1 MADIGSAGLLI
12 VPHFNGLTA
21 KVNSALR
28 GVDASKGGRAMGRS
42 LSGGFARGAKGLLG
56 SGALIGAFS
65 AITGKAMATIES
77 HVGAAAARLDTLK
90 NYPTVMEQLGASST
104 EAKSSISTMSD
115 RLQRLPTRLD
125 DMALS
130 VKGIW
135 EATKDYGVSLTKA
148 TAAGLGLNDMLLA
161 GGAGTQVATAAGEQF
176 RQMLSK
182 SKPDMQD
189 WKSLVS
195 AAPGQMNQLAKSMLG
210 PTATAND
217 LYAALGGGKNKAT
230 LSMSDLLDGIIA
242 LDEKGGSGLASF
254 RSQAESATGGV
265 QKAME
270 NASNAVTRG
279 IAGVMDAI
287 GQRSIA
293 GAIDDVKAG
302 ISSVS
307 SDAAAEAGKVAPALS
322 WVWDDVKSAASGAY
336 GDLKRA
342 AGVVSEMLPPFDQ
355 VRSVVRGL
363 AGDVRPLVPAFLGV
377 AAAVKGVGAARSVL
391 GTVSAGMGRL
401 GGAAESASGILLNMA
416 ERTGGRLQ
424 NGLLGAATAA
434 DGLAGVLSG
443 PWGIAIAA
451 GAVGVSLLVGHILE
465 AKRRQDEWNS
475 SMERVSDVTAEAEGL
490 SSYSRLLSDAGDKA
504 KFSAMSVDEL
514 RDAIDR
520 HEQTIKSSLDS
531 AQTQI
536 ATLSTAQSIIDQYAG
551 ATDLSSAA
559 QGKLEWAIK
568 QVNDQLGLNIS
579 AQDVAANKY
588 EDQDGNVRSLR
599 DSIDQLIAKKKEEAR
614 VDALSASLT
623 EAYQAKSEA
632 ARTLT
637 DAQDKYDA
645 KLKETI
651 PQYKEYLRQGGMR
664 GDELDREAK
673 KQAEAAIANSDE
685 AKALNKASEAYSE
698 ASGQAK
704 SFEDQLGDTE
714 AAAEGANGAYSAIG
728 AGMDLVSAR
737 LEKGGNTLAGFQKS
751 LSDLGADTGD
761 LGRLSEEQLA
771 GIADAYDGTAG
782 SIVAALEKAGVH
794 LDAAKVRSVEA
805 YEGVSKAL
813 EGFGDVGKGAAKNLG
828 MSMGDL
834 TSALADAGIGA
845 EQLNAI
851 GSDNFASLVANCG
864 GDVNRLI
871 GMIETYNSEPIIDK
885 DGNVTVDD
893 TKLADAQGN
902 VYTWNGTQLLGK
914 DNQVV
919 TDDVSLV
926 DAQGHVVEWNGTGL
940 VSKSATAQAGGNAT
954 DGSAESAIERT
965 KTAIDQIYSK
975 RVTISADGNVVDGSA
990 GGYVSRMKSLVD
1002 ALYSKSISVE
1012 TYHREVY
1019 TTQHDPNARGGVRR
1033 HASGAVFTRPTMID
1047 ARNMIGEAGAE
1058 WYDGTNI
1065 VPLTSMYA
1073 DPFAHRIADSTV
1085 RLMRGGAGNADVVS
1099 EIRALRSDMRG
1110 LRVYIDKRKLVGA
1123 IGRDVDRELGSISRL
1138 SGSLA

>member
-115 RLQRLPTRLD
+115 RLQGLPTRLD
-125 DMALS
+125 DMASS
-130 VKGIW
+130 VKGVW
-135 EATKDYGVSLTKA
+135 AATKDYGVSLTKA

-182 SKPDMQD
+182 GKPDMQD

-195 AAPGQMNQLAKSMLG
+195 AAPGQMDQLAKSMLG

-242 LDEKGGSGLASF
+242 LDQKGGAGLASF

-265 QKAME
+265 RTAME

-293 GAIDDVKAG
+293 GALDDVKAG

-307 SDAAAEAGKVAPALS
+307 SDAAAEAGKVAPVLAQ
-322 WVWDDVKSAASGAY
+322 VWDDAKSAASVAY

-465 AKRRQDEWNS
+465 AKQRQDEWNS

-490 SSYSRLLSDAGDKA
+490 SSYSQLLSDAGDRA

-514 RDAIDR
+514 RDSIDR

-551 ATDLSSAA
+551 VTDLSSAA

-588 EDQDGNVRSLR
+588 EDQDGKVRSLR

-645 KLKETI
+645 ELEKNTKDLQKYYEAHGHSAKEAEKLAKKEAEVGNSTAENLEKAKKAYKET
-651 PQYKEYLRQGGMR
+651 
-664 GDELDREAK
+664 
-673 KQAEAAIANSDE
+673 SD
-685 AKALNKASEAYSE
+685 
-698 ASGQAK
+698 QAK

-737 LEKGGNTLAGFQKS
+737 LEKGGNTITGFQKS

-782 SIVAALEKAGVH
+782 SIVDALETAGVH
-794 LDAAKVRSVEA
+794 LDAAKVRSIEA

-834 TSALADAGIGA
+834 TSALSDAGIGA

-902 VYTWNGTQLLGK
+902 VYTWNGTQLLDK
-914 DNQVV
+914 NNQAV

-1085 RLMRGGAGNADVVS
+1085 RLMRGGAGNVDVVS

>member
-12 VPHFNGLTA
+12 VPHFDGLTA
-21 KVNSALR
+21 KVNTALG

-115 RLQRLPTRLD
+115 RLQGLPTRLD
-125 DMALS
+125 DMASS
-130 VKGIW
+130 VKGVW
-135 EATKDYGVSLTKA
+135 AATKDYGVSLTKA

-195 AAPGQMNQLAKSMLG
+195 AAPGQMDQLAKSMLG

-242 LDEKGGSGLASF
+242 LDQKGGAGLASF
-254 RSQAESATGGV
+254 RSQAETATGGV
-265 QKAME
+265 QTAME

-293 GAIDDVKAG
+293 GALDDVKAG

-307 SDAAAEAGKVAPALS
+307 SDAAAEAGRVAPVLAR
-322 WVWDDVKSAASGAY
+322 VWDDAKSAASGAY

-377 AAAVKGVGAARSVL
+377 AAAAKGVGAARSVL

-424 NGLLGAATAA
+424 DGLLGAATAA

-465 AKRRQDEWNS
+465 AKQRQDEWNS
-475 SMERVSDVTAEAEGL
+475 SMERVSDVTTEAEGL
-490 SSYSRLLSDAGDKA
+490 SSYSQLLSDAGDKA

-536 ATLSTAQSIIDQYAG
+536 AMLSTAQSIIDQYAG
-551 ATDLSSAA
+551 VTDLSSAA
-559 QGKLEWAIK
+559 QGKLEWAIR

-588 EDQDGNVRSLR
+588 EDQDGKVKSLR

-645 KLKETI
+645 ELEKNTKDLQKYYEAHGRTAKEAEKLAKKEAEAGNSTAENLEKAKKAYKET
-651 PQYKEYLRQGGMR
+651 
-664 GDELDREAK
+664 
-673 KQAEAAIANSDE
+673 SD
-685 AKALNKASEAYSE
+685 
-698 ASGQAK
+698 QAK
-704 SFEDQLGDTE
+704 SFEDQLGDTA

-737 LEKGGNTLAGFQKS
+737 LEKGGNNLTGFQKS

-771 GIADAYDGTAG
+771 RIADAYDGTAG
-782 SIVAALEKAGVH
+782 SIVDALETAGVH

-834 TSALADAGIGA
+834 TSALSDAGIGA

-914 DNQVV
+914 DNKVV

-926 DAQGHVVEWNGTGL
+926 DAQGNVVEWNGTGL
-940 VSKSATAQAGGNAT
+940 VSKSATARAGGNAT
-954 DGSAESAIERT
+954 DGSAQSAIERT
-965 KTAIDQIYSK
+965 KAAIDQIYSK

-1110 LRVYIDKRKLVGA
+1110 LRVYIDKRKLVG
-1123 IGRDVDRELGSISRL
+1123 SIASDARAAQRMM
-1138 SGSLA
+1138 S